1 MNSRVA
7 SGPKPAGPKG
17 IFGRRPGLQG
27 GRIQELGPSALL
39 PFFSLLTFFL
49 PCRPT
54 RAPRVGFPPGTKAGA
69 AAWSAFEY
77 PGNAGVAHGAHELS
91 RVSTESGEESTTLR
105 DGFKERSCNGCTW
118 HRPLPAPE
126 QPARLNPF
134 SRLAPARVGSWVRTQ
149 PLRLS
154 LWSAPLR
161 ALLLNLGQGGKL
173 AARALSGW

>member
-1 MNSRVA
+1 M

-27 GRIQELGPSALL
+27 GPIQELGPSALL

-69 AAWSAFEY
+69 AAWSALEY
-77 PGNAGVAHGAHELS
+77 PGNAGVAHGARELS
-91 RVSTESGEESTTLR
+91 RVSTESGGESTPLR
-105 DGFKERSCNGCTW
+105 DGFKEQSCNGCTW

-126 QPARLNPF
+126 QHARLNF
-134 SRLAPARVGSWVRTQ
+134 SRPAPARVGSSVRKQ
-149 PLRLS
+149 PLCLS
-154 LWSAPLR
+154 LWPAPLR
-161 ALLLNLGQGGKL
+161 APLLNLGQEGKL

>member
-7 SGPKPAGPKG
+7 SGPKPAGPKAYLDADLASKG
-17 IFGRRPGLQG
+17 ALSRSS
-27 GRIQELGPSALL
+27 GPPLSSH
-39 PFFSLLTFFL
+39 FFSLLTFFL

-54 RAPRVGFPPGTKAGA
+54 RAQRVGFPPGTKAGA

-105 DGFKERSCNGCTW
+105 DGFKEQSCNGCTW

-126 QPARLNPF
+126 QPARLNSF
-134 SRLAPARVGSWVRTQ
+134 SRLVPARGGSSVRKE
-149 PLRLS
+149 PLCLS

-161 ALLLNLGQGGKL
+161 ALLLNLGQ
-173 AARALSGW
+173 